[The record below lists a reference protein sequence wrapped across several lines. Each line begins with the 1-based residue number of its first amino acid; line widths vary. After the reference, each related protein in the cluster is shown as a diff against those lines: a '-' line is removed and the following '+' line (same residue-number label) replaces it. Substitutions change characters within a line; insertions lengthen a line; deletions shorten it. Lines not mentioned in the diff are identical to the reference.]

1 MDSLHGNEIE
11 GLEDSALDGK
21 ISRTKRLLES
31 GHIGVLSDNGQK
43 LKRFLQGLLAER
55 ERRNQLPRQKAET
68 DKAATAQR
76 SNLIAGMEARGT
88 EAVVVRDDPSFAV
101 CPKAE
106 ERAEQRRG
114 RHDNKAGRAQQRQRM
129 DQEDE
134 VVELREQIADIRS
147 RLDMALRGVSEA
159 GVADLDDEDLQVF
172 IGVSPEWRSVLRRVA
187 VAAAVAR
194 AQRPSA

>member
-1 MDSLHGNEIE
+1 MD

-21 ISRTKRLLES
+21 ISRTKGLLES

-43 LKRFLQGLLAER
+43 LKRFLQRLLAER

-76 SNLIAGMEARGT
+76 SNLIGMEARGT

>member
-1 MDSLHGNEIE
+1 MD

-31 GHIGVLSDNGQK
+31 GHIGVLSDKGQK
-43 LKRFLQGLLAER
+43 LKRFLQRLLAER

-76 SNLIAGMEARGT
+76 SNLIGMEARGT

-114 RHDNKAGRAQQRQRM
+114 RHDNKAGPAQQRHRM

-147 RLDMALRGVSEA
+147 RLDMALREISEA

>member
-43 LKRFLQGLLAER
+43 LKRFLQRLLAER
-55 ERRNQLPRQKAET
+55 ERRNQLPRQKAEN

-76 SNLIAGMEARGT
+76 SNLIGMEPRGR

-101 CPKAE
+101 CPQAE

-114 RHDNKAGRAQQRQRM
+114 RHDNKAGPAQQRHRM

-147 RLDMALRGVSEA
+147 RLDMALRGISEA

-187 VAAAVAR
+187 VAAAAAR